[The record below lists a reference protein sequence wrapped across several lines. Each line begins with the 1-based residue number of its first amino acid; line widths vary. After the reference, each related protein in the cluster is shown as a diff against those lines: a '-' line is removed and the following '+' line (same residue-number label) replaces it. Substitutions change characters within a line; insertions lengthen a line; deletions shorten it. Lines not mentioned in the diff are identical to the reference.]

1 MWGSPP
7 GWRLQSPPLGT
18 PTSSPRLTLHG
29 LSYLTCLLHL
39 HLPSPQ
45 RPFSD
50 EPRSSTFP
58 QASRAKAQ
66 IPSQE
71 GHCPSLSI
79 PPAFTSPHFRERQT
93 AHSSGAALAPAA
105 SFPAAP
111 GEPGHPLRSGP
122 GPCPGTCHFYTPTKR
137 CHAPSPSTRTK
148 SLAAAVAGFQH
159 IRQGVQSR
167 DQEGGALCSREN

>member
-18 PTSSPRLTLHG
+18 PTSSPRLTLHS

-71 GHCPSLSI
+71 GQCPSLSI

-93 AHSSGAALAPAA
+93 AHSSRG
-105 SFPAAP
+105 S
-111 GEPGHPLRSGP
+111 P
-122 GPCPGTCHFYTPTKR
+122 GPCSFISCCPRRTRSPPQVRARTMSWDLSLL
-137 CHAPSPSTRTK
+137 HA
-148 SLAAAVAGFQH
+148 
-159 IRQGVQSR
+159 
-167 DQEGGALCSREN
+167 N